1 MILFS
6 PRIRKLKVRGFGK
19 GEFVD
24 KIGTM
29 VIFADGE
36 VDSFA
41 IMSTY
46 LANDFQRIPF
56 TEAESKLVKIL
67 VKHGFSYARAKAC
80 AEVFI
85 GNSLDGIYSHGVN
98 RFVKFIGLVK
108 DGHVQ
113 PNHDPICKHGIG
125 SIEQWDGQSGPG
137 PINALIATDRAMEL
151 AAKNGMG
158 CVTLAN
164 TNHWMRGGTYGWRAA
179 KKGFVFIGW
188 SNTIANMPAWGAI
201 DSRLGNNPLVIAVPY
216 QNEAIV
222 LDMAMSQYSYG
233 ALEVAHLKNEKLSVP
248 GGYDEHGKLA
258 YDPAAIK
265 KSWRAL
271 PIGYW
276 KGAGLSLL
284 LDILAT
290 LLSGGLSVSEISK
303 DNIESKLSQV
313 FIAIDISKLGN
324 FKTITYAIDQILN
337 DYNQSVPEKEGQS
350 IRYPGE
356 NILKIRAENL
366 AQGIP
371 VYKSTWE
378 EIRRL

>member
-1 MILFS
+1 MSAASNSDFI
-6 PRIRKLKVRGFGK
+6 KVSS
-19 GEFVD
+19 
-24 KIGTM
+24 
-29 VIFADGE
+29 GE
-36 VDSFA
+36 V
-41 IMSTY
+41 
-46 LANDFQRIPF
+46 
-56 TEAESKLVKIL
+56 ESRLVQVL
-67 VKHGFSYARAKAC
+67 VKHGFSYAKAKTC

-98 RFVKFIGLVK
+98 RFIKFIGYVK
-108 DGHVQ
+108 DGHIH
-113 PNHDPICKHGIG
+113 PNHDAILKHSLG

-137 PINALIATDRAMEL
+137 PINAITSTDRAMEL
-151 AAKNGMG
+151 AAKNGIG

-188 SNTIANMPAWGAI
+188 SNTIANMPAWGAV
-201 DSRLGNNPLVIAVPY
+201 DSRLGNNPLVIAVPH

-233 ALEVAHLKNEKLSVP
+233 ALEVAQLKNEKLSVP
-248 GGYDEHGKLA
+248 GGYDEHGILS

-303 DNIESKLSQV
+303 DGIESKLSQV
-313 FIAIDISKLGN
+313 YIAIDISKLGN
-324 FKTITYAIDQILN
+324 FKTIASAIDQIIE
-337 DYNQSVPEKEGQS
+337 DYKHSIPEKEGKS

-366 AQGIP
+366 VQGIP

-378 EIRRL
+378 EIQRL

>member
-1 MILFS
+1 MPS
-6 PRIRKLKVRGFGK
+6 NP
-19 GEFVD
+19 
-24 KIGTM
+24 
-29 VIFADGE
+29 
-36 VDSFA
+36 SQ
-41 IMSTY
+41 
-46 LANDFQRIPF
+46 DFLRIPI
-56 TEAESKLVKIL
+56 AEVESRLIQVLIN
-67 VKHGFSYARAKAC
+67 HGFASEKAKTC
-80 AEVFI
+80 SDIFI

-98 RFVKFIGLVK
+98 RFIKFIDYVK
-108 DGHVQ
+108 NDHIQ
-113 PNHDPICKHGIG
+113 PNHDAICKHRMG

-137 PINALIATDRAMEL
+137 PINALIATDRVMEL
-151 AAKNGMG
+151 AAKNGIG

-179 KKGFVFIGW
+179 KKGFVFIAW
-188 SNTIANMPAWGAI
+188 SNTIANMPAWGAM

-233 ALEVAHLKNEKLSVP
+233 ALEVAQLKNETLSVP
-248 GGYDEHGKLA
+248 GGYDELGELS

-303 DNIESKLSQV
+303 DNIEARLSQV
-313 FIAIDISKLGN
+313 YIAIDIAKLGN
-324 FKTITYAIDQILN
+324 FKSIASAIDQIIEN
-337 DYNQSVPEKEGQS
+337 YKQSVPEKEGKS

-356 NILKIRAENL
+356 NILKIRAENI

-371 VYKSTWE
+371 VYRSTWE
-378 EIRRL
+378 EIQKL

>member
-1 MILFS
+1 MSL
-6 PRIRKLKVRGFGK
+6 
-19 GEFVD
+19 
-24 KIGTM
+24 TY
-29 VIFADGE
+29 
-36 VDSFA
+36 DS
-41 IMSTY
+41 
-46 LANDFQRIPF
+46 DFIRIPV
-56 TEAESKLVKIL
+56 AEIESRLVQVLIM
-67 VKHGFSYARAKAC
+67 HGFSDAKANIC
-80 AEVFI
+80 KEVFI
-85 GNSLDGIYSHGVN
+85 GNSLDGVYSHGVN
-98 RFVKFIGLVK
+98 RFVKFIGYVK
-108 DGHVQ
+108 DGHIQ
-113 PNHDPICKHGIG
+113 PNHDAICKHRVG

-137 PINALIATDRAMEL
+137 PINALTSTDRAMEL
-151 AAKNGMG
+151 ASKNGIG

-188 SNTIANMPAWGAI
+188 SNTIANMPAWGAV
-201 DSRLGNNPLVIAVPY
+201 DSRLGNNPLVIAVPH

-233 ALEVAHLKNEKLSVP
+233 ALEVAQLKNEKLSVP
-248 GGYDEHGKLA
+248 GGYDEHGKLS

-303 DNIESKLSQV
+303 DGIEAKLSQV
-313 FIAIDISKLGN
+313 FIAIDISKLHN
-324 FKTITYAIDQILN
+324 FKSIASAIDQIIE
-337 DYNQSVPEKEGQS
+337 DYKRSVPEKEGGG

-371 VYKSTWE
+371 VYKNTWE
-378 EIRRL
+378 EIQNL

>member
-1 MILFS
+1 MKRNS
-6 PRIRKLKVRGFGK
+6 K
-19 GEFVD
+19 
-24 KIGTM
+24 
-29 VIFADGE
+29 
-36 VDSFA
+36 A
-41 IMSTY
+41 IMSNTHKS
-46 LANDFQRIPF
+46 DFVRIPAA
-56 TEAESKLVKIL
+56 EIESKLVQVL
-67 VKHGFSYARAKAC
+67 VKHGFSYAKAKTC
-80 AEVFI
+80 TEIFI
-85 GNSLDGIYSHGVN
+85 GNSLDGVYSHGVN
-98 RFVKFIGLVK
+98 RFVKFIGLVQS
-108 DGHVQ
+108 GHIQ
-113 PNHDPICKHGIG
+113 PNHDIMCRHRVG

-137 PINALIATDRAMEL
+137 PINALVCTDRAMEL
-151 AAKNGMG
+151 ASKNGIG
-158 CVTLAN
+158 CVALAN

-188 SNTIANMPAWGAI
+188 SNTIANMPAWGAL

-216 QNEAIV
+216 QSEAIV

-233 ALEVAHLKNEKLSVP
+233 ALEVAQLKNEKLSVP
-248 GGYDEHGKLA
+248 GGYDEKGELS

-324 FKTITYAIDQILN
+324 FKTIASAIDQIIE
-337 DYNQSVPEKEGQS
+337 DYKQSVPEKEDKS

-371 VYKSTWE
+371 VYKNTWE
-378 EIRRL
+378 EIQKL

>member
-1 MILFS
+1 MSASFLSDFI
-6 PRIRKLKVRGFGK
+6 
-19 GEFVD
+19 
-24 KIGTM
+24 KIP
-29 VIFADGE
+29 V
-36 VDSFA
+36 
-41 IMSTY
+41 
-46 LANDFQRIPF
+46 
-56 TEAESKLVKIL
+56 AEIESRLVQVLVKN
-67 VKHGFSYARAKAC
+67 GFSYAKAKAC
-80 AEVFI
+80 AGVFI

-98 RFVKFIGLVK
+98 RFIKFIDYVK
-108 DGHVQ
+108 DGHIQ
-113 PNHDPICKHGIG
+113 PNHDAICKHTIG

-137 PINALIATDRAMEL
+137 PINALTSTDRAMEL
-151 AAKNGMG
+151 ASRNGIG

-188 SNTIANMPAWGAI
+188 SNTIANMPAWGAR

-233 ALEVAHLKNEKLSVP
+233 ALEVAQLRNEKLSVP
-248 GGYDEHGKLA
+248 GGYDEDGELS

-313 FIAIDISKLGN
+313 FIAIDVSKLHN
-324 FKTITYAIDQILN
+324 YKSIASAIDQIID
-337 DYNQSVPEKEGQS
+337 DYKQSIPEKEGKS

-356 NILKIRAENL
+356 NILKIRVENL

-371 VYKSTWE
+371 VYKSMWE
-378 EIRRL
+378 EIQKL

>member
-1 MILFS
+1 MAHSDF
-6 PRIRKLKVRGFGK
+6 IRLP
-19 GEFVD
+19 
-24 KIGTM
+24 
-29 VIFADGE
+29 VI
-36 VDSFA
+36 V
-41 IMSTY
+41 I
-46 LANDFQRIPF
+46 
-56 TEAESKLVKIL
+56 ESRLIQIL
-67 VKHGFSYARAKAC
+67 VKNGFSSERAKIC
-80 AEVFI
+80 TEIFI
-85 GNSLDGIYSHGVN
+85 GNSLDGVYSYGVN
-98 RFVKFIGLVK
+98 RFIKFIGYLK
-108 DGHVQ
+108 DGHIH
-113 PNHDPICKHGIG
+113 PNHVAICKH
-125 SIEQWDGQSGPG
+125 SIYSMEQWDGQSGPG
-137 PINALIATDRAMEL
+137 PINALIATDRVMEL
-151 AAKNGMG
+151 ASKNGIG

-188 SNTIANMPAWGAI
+188 SNTIANMPAWGAV

-216 QNEAIV
+216 QSEAIV

-233 ALEVAHLKNEKLSVP
+233 ALEVAQLKNEKLSVP
-248 GGYDEHGKLA
+248 GGYDEQGELS

-303 DNIESKLSQV
+303 DGIESKLSQV
-313 FIAIDISKLGN
+313 FIAIDISKLHN
-324 FKTITYAIDQILN
+324 FKSIASTIDQILE
-337 DYNQSVPEKEGQS
+337 DYKQSVPEKDGKS

-366 AQGIP
+366 ERGIP
-371 VYKSTWE
+371 VYKNTWE
-378 EIRRL
+378 EIQKL

>member
-1 MILFS
+1 MPSS
-6 PRIRKLKVRGFGK
+6 P
-19 GEFVD
+19 
-24 KIGTM
+24 TQ
-29 VIFADGE
+29 
-36 VDSFA
+36 
-41 IMSTY
+41 
-46 LANDFQRIPF
+46 DFLRIPL
-56 TEAESKLVKIL
+56 AEVELRLIQVLI
-67 VKHGFSYARAKAC
+67 KHGFSSTKAKTC

-98 RFVKFIGLVK
+98 RFTKFIGYVK
-108 DGHVQ
+108 EGHVQ
-113 PNHDPICKHGIG
+113 PNHDAICKHSIG

-137 PINALIATDRAMEL
+137 PINALTATDRAMEL
-151 AAKNGMG
+151 AAKNGIG
-158 CVTLAN
+158 CVALAN

-188 SNTIANMPAWGAI
+188 SNTIANMPAWGAV

-233 ALEVAHLKNEKLSVP
+233 ALEVAQLKNEKLSVP
-248 GGYDEHGKLA
+248 GGYDEHGKLSH
-258 YDPAAIK
+258 DPAAIK

-303 DNIESKLSQV
+303 DNIEARLSQV
-313 FIAIDISKLGN
+313 YIAIDINKLGN
-324 FKTITYAIDQILN
+324 FKTIAAAIDQILK
-337 DYNQSVPEKEGQS
+337 DYKQSVPEKEGKS

-356 NILKIRAENL
+356 NILKIRAENMV
-366 AQGIP
+366 QGIP
-371 VYKSTWE
+371 VYRSTWE
-378 EIRRL
+378 EIETL

>member
-1 MILFS
+1 MPS
-6 PRIRKLKVRGFGK
+6 NP
-19 GEFVD
+19 
-24 KIGTM
+24 
-29 VIFADGE
+29 
-36 VDSFA
+36 SQ
-41 IMSTY
+41 
-46 LANDFQRIPF
+46 DFIRIPL
-56 TEAESKLVKIL
+56 AEVESRLIQVLI
-67 VKHGFSYARAKAC
+67 KHGFASAKAKTC
-80 AEVFI
+80 AEIFM
-85 GNSLDGIYSHGVN
+85 GNSLDGVYSHGVN
-98 RFVKFIGLVK
+98 RFIKFIGYVK
-108 DGHVQ
+108 EGHIH
-113 PNHDPICKHGIG
+113 PNLDAICKHSMG

-137 PINALIATDRAMEL
+137 PINALTSTDRVMEL
-151 AAKNGMG
+151 AAKNGIG

-179 KKGFVFIGW
+179 KKSFVFIGW
-188 SNTIANMPAWGAI
+188 SNTIANMPAWGAR

-233 ALEVAHLKNEKLSVP
+233 ALEVAQLKNEKLSVP
-248 GGYDEHGKLA
+248 GGYDEHGELS

-303 DNIESKLSQV
+303 DNAEARLSQV
-313 FIAIDISKLGN
+313 YIAIDINKLGN
-324 FKTITYAIDQILN
+324 FKTIAAAIDQILE
-337 DYNQSVPEKEGQS
+337 DYKQSVPEKEGRS

-356 NILKIRAENL
+356 NILKIRAENM

-378 EIRRL
+378 EIQRL

>member
-1 MILFS
+1 MSKTFTTDFHRV
-6 PRIRKLKVRGFGK
+6 P
-19 GEFVD
+19 
-24 KIGTM
+24 
-29 VIFADGE
+29 FAE
-36 VDSFA
+36 V
-41 IMSTY
+41 
-46 LANDFQRIPF
+46 
-56 TEAESKLVKIL
+56 ESKLGQIL
-67 VKHGFSYARAKAC
+67 VKHGFSYAKAKTC
-80 AEVFI
+80 AGVFV

-98 RFVKFIGLVK
+98 RFVKFIELVK
-108 DGHVQ
+108 EGHVQ
-113 PNHDPICKHGIG
+113 PNHDAICKHSVG

-137 PINALIATDRAMEL
+137 LINAITSTDRAMEL
-151 AAKNGMG
+151 ASKNGIG

-164 TNHWMRGGTYGWRAA
+164 TNHWMRGGAYGWRAA

-188 SNTIANMPAWGAI
+188 SNTIANMPAWGAV

-233 ALEVAHLKNEKLSVP
+233 ALEVAQLKNEKLSVP
-248 GGYDEHGKLA
+248 GGYDERGDLS

-303 DNIESKLSQV
+303 DHIEARLSQV
-313 FIAIDISKLGN
+313 YIAIDINKLGN
-324 FKTITYAIDQILN
+324 FKTIASAIDQILN
-337 DYNQSVPEKEGQS
+337 DYKQSVPEKEGQG

-356 NILKIRAENL
+356 NILKSRAENMKN
-366 AQGIP
+366 GIP
-371 VYKSTWE
+371 VWRTTWND
-378 EIRRL
+378 IQMM

>member
-1 MILFS
+1 MSASNSDLI
-6 PRIRKLKVRGFGK
+6 
-19 GEFVD
+19 
-24 KIGTM
+24 KIP
-29 VIFADGE
+29 VVEI
-36 VDSFA
+36 
-41 IMSTY
+41 
-46 LANDFQRIPF
+46 
-56 TEAESKLVKIL
+56 ESRLVQVL
-67 VKHGFSYARAKAC
+67 VNHGFSYAKAKTC
-80 AEVFI
+80 TEVFI
-85 GNSLDGIYSHGVN
+85 GNSLDGVYSHGVN
-98 RFVKFIGLVK
+98 RFSKFIGYVK
-108 DGHVQ
+108 DGHIH
-113 PNHDPICKHGIG
+113 PNHDAICKHSIG

-137 PINALIATDRAMEL
+137 PINAITSTDRAMEL

-179 KKGFVFIGW
+179 RKGFVLIAW
-188 SNTIANMPAWGAI
+188 SNTIANMPAWGAV

-233 ALEVAHLKNEKLSVP
+233 ALEVAQLKNEKLSVP
-248 GGYDEHGKLA
+248 GGYDEHGQLS

-290 LLSGGLSVSEISK
+290 ILSGGLSVSEISK
-303 DNIESKLSQV
+303 DKIESKLSQV
-313 FIAIDISKLGN
+313 FIAIDIRKLGN
-324 FKTITYAIDQILN
+324 FKSIASAIDQIIN
-337 DYNQSVPEKEGQS
+337 DYKQSVPEKKGKS

-366 AQGIP
+366 EQGIP
-371 VYKSTWE
+371 VYKSTWN
-378 EIRRL
+378 EIQKL

>member
-1 MILFS
+1 
-6 PRIRKLKVRGFGK
+6 
-19 GEFVD
+19 
-24 KIGTM
+24 M
-29 VIFADGE
+29 VT
-36 VDSFA
+36 
-41 IMSTY
+41 TY
-46 LANDFQRIPF
+46 SSDFIRIP
-56 TEAESKLVKIL
+56 TIEIESRLVQVLVKN
-67 VKHGFSYARAKAC
+67 GFSSQRARAC
-80 AEVFI
+80 AEIFI
-85 GNSLDGIYSHGVN
+85 GNSLDGVYSHGVN
-98 RFVKFIGLVK
+98 RFVKFISYVK
-108 DGHVQ
+108 DGQVQ
-113 PNHDPICKHGIG
+113 PNHEAICKHSIG

-137 PINALIATDRAMEL
+137 PINALIATDRVMEL
-151 AAKNGMG
+151 ATKNGIG
-158 CVTLAN
+158 CITLAN

-188 SNTIANMPAWGAI
+188 SNTIANMPAWGAV

-233 ALEVAHLKNEKLSVP
+233 ALEVAQLKNEKLSVP
-248 GGYDEHGKLA
+248 GGYNEHGELS

-303 DNIESKLSQV
+303 DGIEAKLSQV
-313 FIAIDISKLGN
+313 YIAIDISKLGN
-324 FKTITYAIDQILN
+324 FKSVASAIDQIIE
-337 DYNQSVPEKEGQS
+337 DYKQSVPAKEAKS

-356 NILKIRAENL
+356 NILRIRAENL

-378 EIRRL
+378 EIQML

>member
-1 MILFS
+1 MPS
-6 PRIRKLKVRGFGK
+6 NP
-19 GEFVD
+19 
-24 KIGTM
+24 
-29 VIFADGE
+29 
-36 VDSFA
+36 SQ
-41 IMSTY
+41 
-46 LANDFQRIPF
+46 DFLRIPI
-56 TEAESKLVKIL
+56 AEVESRLIQVLI
-67 VKHGFSYARAKAC
+67 KHGFASSKAEAC
-80 AEVFI
+80 ASVFI
-85 GNSLDGIYSHGVN
+85 GNSLDGVYSHGVN
-98 RFVKFIGLVK
+98 RFVKFIEYVK
-108 DGHVQ
+108 NGQVQ
-113 PNHDPICKHGIG
+113 PNRDAICKHSIG

-137 PINALIATDRAMEL
+137 PINALTATDRVMEL
-151 AAKNGMG
+151 AAKNGIG

-188 SNTIANMPAWGAI
+188 SNTIANMPAWGGI

-233 ALEVAHLKNEKLSVP
+233 ALEVAQLKNEKLSVP
-248 GGYDEHGKLA
+248 GGYDEKGELS

-303 DNIESKLSQV
+303 DNIEARLSQV
-313 FIAIDISKLGN
+313 YIAIDISKLDN
-324 FKTITYAIDQILN
+324 FKTIASAIDQIIE
-337 DYNQSVPEKEGQS
+337 DYKQSVPEKEGKN

-356 NILKIRAENL
+356 NILHIRAENL
-366 AQGIP
+366 ARGIP

-378 EIRRL
+378 EIQKL

>member
-1 MILFS
+1 MVTTNSSGF
-6 PRIRKLKVRGFGK
+6 IRVPAH
-19 GEFVD
+19 E
-24 KIGTM
+24 I
-29 VIFADGE
+29 
-36 VDSFA
+36 
-41 IMSTY
+41 
-46 LANDFQRIPF
+46 
-56 TEAESKLVKIL
+56 ESRLVQVLVKY
-67 VKHGFSYARAKAC
+67 GFSLARAKTC
-80 AEVFI
+80 TEIFI
-85 GNSLDGIYSHGVN
+85 GNSLDGVYSHGVN
-98 RFVKFIGLVK
+98 RFIKFIGYVR
-108 DGHVQ
+108 DGHIH
-113 PNHDPICKHGIG
+113 PNHEAICKHSIG

-137 PINALIATDRAMEL
+137 PINALTATDRAIEL
-151 AAKNGMG
+151 ASKNGMG
-158 CVTLAN
+158 CVALAN

-179 KKGFVFIGW
+179 KKGFVFISW
-188 SNTIANMPAWGAI
+188 SNTIPNMPAWGAV

-233 ALEVAHLKNEKLSVP
+233 ALEVAQLKNEKLSVP
-248 GGYDEHGKLA
+248 GGYDSNGNIS

-290 LLSGGLSVSEISK
+290 LLSGGLSVAEISK
-303 DNIESKLSQV
+303 DGIESKLSQV

-324 FKTITYAIDQILN
+324 YKSIASAIDQILE
-337 DYNQSVPEKEGQS
+337 DYKQSIPETKGKS

-371 VYKSTWE
+371 LYKSTWE
-378 EIRRL
+378 EIQKL

>member
-1 MILFS
+1 
-6 PRIRKLKVRGFGK
+6 
-19 GEFVD
+19 
-24 KIGTM
+24 
-29 VIFADGE
+29 
-36 VDSFA
+36 
-41 IMSTY
+41 MSIT
-46 LANDFQRIPF
+46 NKSDFLRIPVG
-56 TEAESKLVKIL
+56 EIESRLVQVL
-67 VKHGFSYARAKAC
+67 VKHGFSYAKAKMC

-85 GNSLDGIYSHGVN
+85 GNSLDGVYSHGVN
-98 RFVKFIGLVK
+98 RFTKFIGYVK
-108 DGHVQ
+108 DGHIQ
-113 PNHDPICKHGIG
+113 SNHDAICKHRVG

-137 PINALIATDRAMEL
+137 PINALTSTDRAMAL
-151 AAKNGMG
+151 ATKNGIG
-158 CVTLAN
+158 CVALAN

-188 SNTIANMPAWGAI
+188 SNTIANMPAWGAR

-233 ALEVAHLKNEKLSVP
+233 ALEVAQLKNEKLSVP
-248 GGYDEHGKLA
+248 GGYDENGVLS

-303 DNIESKLSQV
+303 DNIEARLSQV
-313 FIAIDISKLGN
+313 YIAIDISKLGN
-324 FKTITYAIDQILN
+324 FKSIASAIDQILE
-337 DYNQSVPEKEGQS
+337 DYKNSVPEKEGGS

-356 NILKIRAENL
+356 NILKIRADNL
-366 AQGIP
+366 TQGIP

-378 EIRRL
+378 EIQRL

>member
-1 MILFS
+1 MVTTNSSGF
-6 PRIRKLKVRGFGK
+6 IRVP
-19 GEFVD
+19 
-24 KIGTM
+24 
-29 VIFADGE
+29 
-36 VDSFA
+36 A
-41 IMSTY
+41 IE
-46 LANDFQRIPF
+46 I
-56 TEAESKLVKIL
+56 ESRLVQIL
-67 VKHGFSYARAKAC
+67 VKNGFSSERAKIC
-80 AEVFI
+80 TEIFI
-85 GNSLDGIYSHGVN
+85 GNSLDGVYSHGVN
-98 RFVKFIGLVK
+98 RFIKFIGYVK
-108 DGHVQ
+108 DGQIH
-113 PNHDPICKHGIG
+113 PNHIAICKHSIG

-137 PINALIATDRAMEL
+137 PINALMATDRVMEL
-151 AAKNGMG
+151 ASKNGIG

-188 SNTIANMPAWGAI
+188 SNTIANMPAWGAV

-233 ALEVAHLKNEKLSVP
+233 ALEVAQLKNEKLSVP
-248 GGYDEHGKLA
+248 GGYDEQGELS

-313 FIAIDISKLGN
+313 FVAIDISKLHN
-324 FKTITYAIDQILN
+324 FKSIASAIDQIVE
-337 DYNQSVPEKEGQS
+337 DFKQSVPEKEGAS

-371 VYKSTWE
+371 VYMSTWE
-378 EIRRL
+378 EIRKL

>member
-1 MILFS
+1 MAASFS
-6 PRIRKLKVRGFGK
+6 PDFI
-19 GEFVD
+19 
-24 KIGTM
+24 KIP
-29 VIFADGE
+29 V
-36 VDSFA
+36 
-41 IMSTY
+41 
-46 LANDFQRIPF
+46 
-56 TEAESKLVKIL
+56 AEIEPKLVQVL
-67 VKHGFSYARAKAC
+67 VKYGFSYAKAKAC
-80 AEVFI
+80 AAIFI
-85 GNSLDGIYSHGVN
+85 GNSLDGVYSHGVN
-98 RFVKFIGLVK
+98 RFVKFIGYVK
-108 DGHVQ
+108 EGHVQ
-113 PNHDPICKHGIG
+113 PNHDAICKHTIG

-137 PINALIATDRAMEL
+137 PINALTSTDRAMEL
-151 AAKNGMG
+151 ASKNGIG

-188 SNTIANMPAWGAI
+188 SNTIANMPAWGAV

-233 ALEVAHLKNEKLSVP
+233 ALEVAQLKKEKLSVP
-248 GGYDEHGKLA
+248 GGYDEHGDLS

-313 FIAIDISKLGN
+313 FIAIDISKLHN
-324 FKTITYAIDQILN
+324 FKSIASAIDQIIE
-337 DYNQSVPEKEGQS
+337 DYKQSVPEKEGKS

-356 NILKIRAENL
+356 NMLKIRADNL

-378 EIRRL
+378 EIQKL

>member
-1 MILFS
+1 VPFAEVET
-6 PRIRKLKVRGFGK
+6 RIV
-19 GEFVD
+19 
-24 KIGTM
+24 
-29 VIFADGE
+29 
-36 VDSFA
+36 
-41 IMSTY
+41 
-46 LANDFQRIPF
+46 Q
-56 TEAESKLVKIL
+56 IL
-67 VKHGFSYARAKAC
+67 VKYGFSNVKAKAC
-80 AEVFI
+80 ADVFV

-98 RFVKFIGLVK
+98 RFVKFIGNVK

-113 PNHDPICKHGIG
+113 PNHDPICKHRIG

-137 PINALIATDRAMEL
+137 PTNALIATDRAMEL
-151 AAKNGMG
+151 GAKNGIG

-222 LDMAMSQYSYG
+222 LDMALSQYSYG
-233 ALEVAHLKNEKLSVP
+233 ALEVAQLKNEKLSVP
-248 GGYDEHGKLA
+248 GGYDEHGELS
-258 YDPAAIK
+258 YDPAEIK

-313 FIAIDISKLGN
+313 FITIDISKLGN
-324 FKTITYAIDQILN
+324 FKTIAFAIDQIID
-337 DYNQSVPEKEGQS
+337 DYKKSVPEKEGNS
-350 IRYPGE
+350 VHYPGE
-356 NILKIRAENL
+356 NILKIRAENMEK
-366 AQGIP
+366 GIP
-371 VYKSTWE
+371 VWRSTWE
-378 EIRRL
+378 EIQRM